1 MKTIDIID
9 ANWEDVVHHGFQ
21 IQLGKYRGNK
31 GIWYQRCT
39 IEAPHLRFYFE
50 QQDGRLSVRTK
61 NNRCL
66 RFPLTEVP
74 AECPF
79 KMKELVETWKEFISI
94 FSLPCMENMH
104 ERRQIWMETMQR
116 QMDAEEPHFSLYDTA
131 QRKKFGR
138 RLECYVEPD
147 GGRFSLRI
155 ENVTL
160 PNRFKTPAKA
170 FNAWKHGL
178 YVTMTNEFKI
188 TSAITYVAKCILP
201 PPPLECMHEQYDYNE

>member
-1 MKTIDIID
+1 MVLNRSGLATAILVPIHILASPAGSSDAVPRIILVTRTD
-9 ANWEDVVHHGFQ
+9 SERG
-21 IQLGKYRGNK
+21 IQ
-31 GIWYQRCT
+31 T
-39 IEAPHLRFYFE
+39 EAVDSPEIEGE
-50 QQDGRLSVRTK
+50 TD
-61 NNRCL
+61 
-66 RFPLTEVP
+66 TE
-74 AECPF
+74 
-79 KMKELVETWKEFISI
+79 
-94 FSLPCMENMH
+94 
-104 ERRQIWMETMQR
+104 
-116 QMDAEEPHFSLYDTA
+116 MDAGETHFSLYDTA

-138 RLECYVEPD
+138 QLECYVEPD